1 MNHRKQGV
9 PGSAQMTDRRDAAP
23 SKPQRPAIRH
33 VRRRTSAGRQALDGR
48 IALDRIDL
56 QILAILQREGRI
68 SKAELAGRVGLSPS
82 TCHERMRRLQ
92 KQKAILSYHANVNLR
107 AIAHTQTFFVEITLK
122 THRAYDFRRFESFVA
137 KVPEI
142 VECHALGGGI
152 DYLVKVVARDVD
164 AYQLLVDHLLE
175 AEIGIERYF
184 TYVVTKGVKSLLQLS
199 VESLIDQDSL
209 EVRSS

>member
-1 MNHRKQGV
+1 
-9 PGSAQMTDRRDAAP
+9 MTDRREDAAAK
-23 SKPQRPAIRH
+23 SQQPAMRH
-33 VRRRTSAGRQALDGR
+33 ARRRTATGRQALDGR

-68 SKAELAGRVGLSPS
+68 SKAELAERVGLSPS

-107 AIAHTQTFFVEITLK
+107 AIAHTQTFFVEVTLK
-122 THRAYDFRRFESFVA
+122 THRAYDFRRFESFIA

-152 DYLVKVVARDVD
+152 DYLIKVVARDVD

-184 TYVVTKGVKSLLQLS
+184 TYVVTKGVKSLTQFS
-199 VESLIDQDSL
+199 VENLIDQAPA
-209 EVRSS
+209 EERRF

>member
-1 MNHRKQGV
+1 M
-9 PGSAQMTDRRDAAP
+9 
-23 SKPQRPAIRH
+23 PAEEISFPLETIASIVGD
-33 VRRRTSAGRQALDGR
+33 VRRTIGRANARVNAYGGSERGSTIQAAAAGHASCPAEDGLPAKALDGR

-68 SKAELAGRVGLSPS
+68 SKAELAERVGLSPS

-107 AIAHTQTFFVEITLK
+107 AIAHTQTFFVEVTLK
-122 THRAYDFRRFESFVA
+122 THRAYDFRRFESFIA

-152 DYLVKVVARDVD
+152 DYLVKVVART
-164 AYQLLVDHLLE
+164 H
-175 AEIGIERYF
+175 RR
-184 TYVVTKGVKSLLQLS
+184 LS
-199 VESLIDQDSL
+199 VAR
-209 EVRSS
+209 RSSAGGRDRH